1 MQAGCELQQTFQ
13 CFKDDHHAKFTD
25 SGVIFYSI
33 YYCLLA
39 QTNGTAFALAEGWAF
54 IALEWMRDTWRRTS
68 SYSVVRF
75 EPTFR
80 GTCRESGVARSVW
93 TILCGITRLD
103 LQSDP
108 RAESERRRSPVLRH
122 YALSCLD
129 RRPLLLRGYDRQGF
143 PGVHR

>member
-54 IALEWMRDTWRRTS
+54 IALEWMRDTWAMNKFVQRCEIRTDFPRNLQREWRRQISLDDPLWHYS
-68 SYSVVRF
+68 S
-75 EPTFR
+75 
-80 GTCRESGVARSVW
+80 
-93 TILCGITRLD
+93 
-103 LQSDP
+103 
-108 RAESERRRSPVLRH
+108 
-122 YALSCLD
+122 
-129 RRPLLLRGYDRQGF
+129 
-143 PGVHR
+143 